1 MRKLRISTFLGLVGT
16 IHGLDIL
23 YSENNGSPYCA
34 NFSTFTT
41 DLDHFSFDDRKI
53 DIRVITDDRFYE
65 PGGPVLFYTGNEGAI
80 ELFCE
85 NTGFQRE
92 AGEELKA
99 KIIFMEHRYYG
110 KSIPDNN
117 NTFLTAEQALA
128 DYADYLD
135 QLKRNTD
142 VGPVIALGGSY
153 GGMLAAYIRLKYPNI
168 IAGSI
173 AASAPV
179 KFFPGQFD
187 CRGFYRVTTRTFD
200 NTPAGEVCA
209 DNIRD
214 SWAVIKQI
222 GSHMVGKKL
231 LSDTFRT
238 CKVITDTAQLT
249 DFLTEVWGSLAMMD
263 YPYPTNFMGDVP
275 GWPVNKAC
283 EHLDKKY
290 GQMDLLDAV
299 HQGKVSKPGIK
310 PQSFAGMGI

>member
-110 KSIPDNN
+110 KSI
-117 NTFLTAEQALA
+117 Q
-128 DYADYLD
+128 
-135 QLKRNTD
+135 
-142 VGPVIALGGSY
+142 
-153 GGMLAAYIRLKYPNI
+153 
-168 IAGSI
+168 
-173 AASAPV
+173 
-179 KFFPGQFD
+179 
-187 CRGFYRVTTRTFD
+187 
-200 NTPAGEVCA
+200 
-209 DNIRD
+209 
-214 SWAVIKQI
+214 
-222 GSHMVGKKL
+222 
-231 LSDTFRT
+231 
-238 CKVITDTAQLT
+238 
-249 DFLTEVWGSLAMMD
+249 
-263 YPYPTNFMGDVP
+263 
-275 GWPVNKAC
+275 
-283 EHLDKKY
+283 DKK
-290 GQMDLLDAV
+290 QN
-299 HQGKVSKPGIK
+299 
-310 PQSFAGMGI
+310 

>member
-23 YSENNGSPYCA
+23 YSENYGSPYCA

-65 PGGPVLFYTGNEGAI
+65 PDGPVLFYTGNEGAI

-187 CRGFYRVTTRTFD
+187 CRGFYRVTTRTFA

-238 CKVITDTAQLT
+238 CKVITDTAQT
-249 DFLTEVWGSLAMMD
+249 TFHIEDFE
-263 YPYPTNFMGDVP
+263 
-275 GWPVNKAC
+275 
-283 EHLDKKY
+283 
-290 GQMDLLDAV
+290 
-299 HQGKVSKPGIK
+299 
-310 PQSFAGMGI
+310 